1 MSRPLSHRGL
11 PLLLLVFFLHQELAD
26 AACTGPEYIT
36 ACLQLAKAKTLE
48 SRCSE
53 ACKYGWG
60 SQLRRSARPS
70 HQAHKTTLAPRIY
83 VP

>member
-53 ACKYGWG
+53 ACKYDWG
-60 SQLRRSARPS
+60 SQLRRRSAWPS
-70 HQAHKTTLAPRIY
+70 TKRTQLSHRAN